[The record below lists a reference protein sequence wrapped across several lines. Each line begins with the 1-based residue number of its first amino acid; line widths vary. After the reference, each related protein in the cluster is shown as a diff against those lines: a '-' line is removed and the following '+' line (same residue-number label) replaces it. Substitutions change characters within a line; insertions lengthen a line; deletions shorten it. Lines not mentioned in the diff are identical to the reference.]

1 MPAAPQDEID
11 ARILTY
17 YGELFDEDARL
28 TTRSAQ
34 GGLETQRTQ
43 EIIRSR
49 FSTGTILDVGGG
61 TGRHA
66 LLLRDAGYDVELI
79 DPVPRHVTEALD
91 TGLRA
96 QQGDAR
102 NLPFS
107 DAAFDATLLLGPL
120 YHLASHNDRTLALA
134 EAMRVTRPGGWV
146 FAAGLS
152 RFIAFAA
159 ASLGAPVPEP
169 YPAEWIELLAMGTPP
184 RGLRFPAAHF
194 HTAEELQAEV
204 EQSGL
209 TEVEVLGIE
218 GPAGVFLEGL
228 PASAASLSAAAL
240 DLARAAGP
248 ARGIRDFSA
257 HLLAVGRVP
266 A

>member
-1 MPAAPQDEID
+1 MPTAPQDEID

-34 GGLETQRTQ
+34 GALETQRTQ

-49 FSTGTILDVGGG
+49 VSTGTVLDVGGG

-66 LLLRDAGYDVELI
+66 LLLRDEGYDVELV
-79 DPVPRHVTEALD
+79 DPVPRHVAAAREA
-91 TGLRA
+91 GLHAREA
-96 QQGDAR
+96 DAR
-102 NLPFS
+102 DLPFA
-107 DAAFDATLLLGPL
+107 DDAFDVTLLLGPL
-120 YHLASHNDRTLALA
+120 YHLASSEHRARALA
-134 EAMRVTRPGGWV
+134 EAARVTRPGGWV

-159 ASLGAPVPEP
+159 ASLGGPVPDP
-169 YPAEWIELLAMGTPP
+169 YPAGWIALLTTGTPP
-184 RGLRFPAAHF
+184 EGLRFPAGHF
-194 HTAEELQAEV
+194 HTAEELQADV
-204 EQSGL
+204 ERAGL
-209 TEVEVLGIE
+209 TEVDVLGIE

-228 PASAASLSAAAL
+228 PSAETSFSAAAL
-240 DLARAAGP
+240 DLARAAGS
-248 ARGIRDFSA
+248 ARGIRDFSP

-266 A
+266 I